1 MTELP
6 DLKEHQ
12 LDALREV
19 ANIGAGHAATALSQL
34 THRRS
39 MISVP
44 KITITPLSEIPGLV
58 DDEKDVVAAVLM
70 HMLGDVTGRTILMV
84 PVEDARLLCDLL
96 LKREPGSTQV
106 FEEIEQSTLKEA
118 GNIVG
123 GAYLNALS
131 DFMGVML
138 LPSVPN
144 LLIDLTAEV
153 LTKTYLSSGPD
164 REFVLCVETNFRFQE
179 ASEKLQGHFM
189 LLPDLASLQVIFD
202 AIRVS

>member
-1 MTELP
+1 
-6 DLKEHQ
+6 
-12 LDALREV
+12 
-19 ANIGAGHAATALSQL
+19 
-34 THRRS
+34 

-44 KITITPLSEIPGLV
+44 KITITPLNEVPGLV
-58 DDEKDVVAAVLM
+58 GDERGVVAAVLM

-84 PVEDARLLCDLL
+84 PVENARQLCDLL
-96 LKREPGSTQV
+96 LKREPGETQT

-144 LLIDLTAEV
+144 LLIDVSAEV
-153 LTKTYLSSGPD
+153 LTKTYLSTGPE
-164 REFVLCVETNFRFQE
+164 REFVLCVETNFHFEE
-179 ASEKLQGHFM
+179 ADDKLQGHFL
-189 LLPDLASLQVIFD
+189 LLPDVASLQVIFD